1 MAITPTDDFGEWP
14 KSTTALD
21 CGQNIPE
28 LALHIQQFAGGETD
42 A

>member
-1 MAITPTDDFGEWP
+1 MATTPADDFKEWP

-21 CGQNIPE
+21 CGQNAR
-28 LALHIQQFAGGETD
+28 ALSLRIQLFAGGETH